1 MTRAF
6 QVASSLL
13 RQISRGASFFKRPT
27 ATNYMGRRGLRGR
40 LNLCWIWWLLSGD
53 GDDEDYRMARWV
65 RIKMI
70 IRQSSEYS
78 QCDYYEEGQG
88 WVVFIEEG
96 WWRSWGKWWR
106 RWSWQLSVLR
116 GVRIC
121 LIWEGWWWYWRWW
134 SRRCMWRWRWILW
147 FSVLRVKVEWG
158 FERDRLL
165 RAPCPH
171 PTQPNVQYFASKILF
186 FLSQYSWEIMQN
198 SAKREPYCC
207 LTYPVCTTINNT
219 DDAKQSTHKIHIIA
233 ILNRK
238 KCLAAEVSSFLH
250 QLHACKVLQGALE
263 RRDLWIRAWNWNH
276 SRRFVESAW
285 NFQLTRLSAW
295 KLQHPILK

>member
-1 MTRAF
+1 MTP
-6 QVASSLL
+6 QWWWWWWGSKWLYVNH
-13 RQISRGASFFKRPT
+13 QNIP
-27 ATNYMGRRGLRGR
+27 NVIIMRRGQGR
-40 LNLCWIWWLLSGD
+40 
-53 GDDEDYRMARWV
+53 
-65 RIKMI
+65 
-70 IRQSSEYS
+70 
-78 QCDYYEEGQG
+78 
-88 WVVFIEEG
+88 VVFIEEG

-171 PTQPNVQYFASKILF
+171 PTQPNVQYFTSKILF

-198 SAKREPYCC
+198 SAKRAPYCC
-207 LTYPVCTTINNT
+207 LTYPVCNTINNT

-238 KCLAAEVSSFLH
+238 NAEQQKCFFA
-250 QLHACKVLQGALE
+250 
-263 RRDLWIRAWNWNH
+263 
-276 SRRFVESAW
+276 
-285 NFQLTRLSAW
+285 
-295 KLQHPILK
+295 PIARM